1 MRRIGVPLSEWPEA
15 DRHLWRA
22 LFKKGHPLDDTGRL
36 AHFRAT
42 TEEKLRNSYS
52 YWLAWVS
59 YTTPAQLLAP
69 PLERVTAAGLDAWRR
84 SMDHLAP
91 NTLATRLQA
100 MGQILRGMDPAR
112 PTKSEKSVIR
122 YAKEHADFVGSQRKQ
137 GRVVDSA
144 ILQSA
149 GIRHFRAHL
158 GHAGSDIDAAVH
170 CRDGVMIA
178 LLAAMPMR
186 RRPFVN
192 LEMGR
197 SLRHGPEGWRV
208 YLDEDDLKA
217 GTSWEASVPS
227 SLQSLLEQYVETV
240 RPLLAS
246 RSRHPSRLLWLT
258 NEGRPIEAAYFGV
271 RIKELTRRL
280 IGRDISCHLFRD
292 CAATTLALS
301 SSDSARSIKAL
312 LGHAS
317 ERTSTRHYIQ
327 ATSIEAGRLL
337 TASVTAIKGD
347 N

>member
-1 MRRIGVPLSEWPEA
+1 
-15 DRHLWRA
+15 
-22 LFKKGHPLDDTGRL
+22 
-36 AHFRAT
+36 
-42 TEEKLRNSYS
+42 
-52 YWLAWVS
+52 
-59 YTTPAQLLAP
+59 
-69 PLERVTAAGLDAWRR
+69 
-84 SMDHLAP
+84 MDHLAP

-122 YAKEHADFVGSQRKQ
+122 YAKEHANVVGSQRKQ

-149 GIRHFRAHL
+149 GIRHFRAHRQR
-158 GHAGSDIDAAVH
+158 AGTDLDAAVH

-208 YLDEDDLKA
+208 CLDEVDLKA

-227 SLQSLLEQYVETV
+227 SVHPFLEQYVETV

-246 RSRHPSRLLWLT
+246 MPRHPSRLLWLT
-258 NEGRPIEAAYFGV
+258 KEGRPIEAAYFGV

-337 TASVTAIKGD
+337 TASVAAIKGD
-347 N
+347 K